1 MLKSIKDRLI
11 FAGLMSLMM
20 SSVMTA
26 WNLWWADRLSFQI
39 FVPAYLTAVLVS
51 FIVVQIVNPLVSIW
65 TVYLQTKI
73 SNVKQMNILISG
85 FRSILMG
92 LAMGL
97 FGLYMSQLP
106 FQIPLYLTRF
116 FRNIII
122 SFPLSYFLIRPLAGK
137 IVERFHHNIN
147 N

>member
-1 MLKSIKDRLI
+1 
-11 FAGLMSLMM
+11 
-20 SSVMTA
+20 
-26 WNLWWADRLSFQI
+26 
-39 FVPAYLTAVLVS
+39 
-51 FIVVQIVNPLVSIW
+51 
-65 TVYLQTKI
+65 
-73 SNVKQMNILISG
+73 MNILISI

-106 FQIPLYLTRF
+106 FQIPLYLVRF
-116 FRNIII
+116 SRNIII
-122 SFPLSYFLIRPLAGK
+122 SFPVSYFLVRPLAGK

>member
-1 MLKSIKDRLI
+1 MSKSIKDRLI

-137 IVERFHHNIN
+137 IVERFYHNIN

>member
-1 MLKSIKDRLI
+1 MSKSIKDRLI

-39 FVPAYLTAVLVS
+39 FVPAYLTAVLIS

-73 SNVKQMNILISG
+73 SNVKQMNFLISG

-116 FRNIII
+116 SRNIII
-122 SFPLSYFLIRPLAGK
+122 SFPLSYFLVRPLAGK
-137 IVERFHHNIN
+137 IVVRFHHNIN